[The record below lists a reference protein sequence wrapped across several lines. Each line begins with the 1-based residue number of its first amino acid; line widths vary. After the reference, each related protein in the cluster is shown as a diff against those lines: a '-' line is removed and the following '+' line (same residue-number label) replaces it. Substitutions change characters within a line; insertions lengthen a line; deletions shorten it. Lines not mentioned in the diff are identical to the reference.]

1 MPTALIYG
9 HSQSG
14 GMGLDVQKLLS
25 KAGWKVV
32 RVTKVGWSDGQLGAG
47 IPELTGSPGQYD
59 RIFYYGGANP
69 KASKEA
75 TGNSILANVA
85 KLGGPSK
92 VTVVLAPYN
101 DAKEPAGI
109 LADQTTRGW
118 HYEQQLKAAGV
129 KVYRPLLPSKAF
141 WPDRVH
147 VKPYTAEGLELAQAI
162 IDGTPSRFTGAA
174 SVPAD
179 VVMMLGLGLLL
190 WWMGSR

>member
-101 DAKEPAGI
+101 DAKGRHPRRPDDAR
-109 LADQTTRGW
+109 LALR
-118 HYEQQLKAAGV
+118 AA
-129 KVYRPLLPSKAF
+129 
-141 WPDRVH
+141 
-147 VKPYTAEGLELAQAI
+147 AEGRWRQSLSPAAAVQGVLA
-162 IDGTPSRFTGAA
+162 R
-174 SVPAD
+174 
-179 VVMMLGLGLLL
+179 
-190 WWMGSR
+190 